1 MNLFEFGQSLKD
13 ARIHQQLTQGEL
25 AERTG
30 VSLSSISGLER
41 GILAEI
47 GVVKLLQ
54 LFAAVGL
61 ELHTRPTGQRRTL
74 DDARL
79 EQQADLGLPIVVQQ
93 APSQLVAITQGR
105 SPHLVLTEIAKQ
117 TSIRG
122 KNVQSTRQRVRHS
135 KKSERRE

>member
-1 MNLFEFGQSLKD
+1 MNLFELGQSLKD
-13 ARIHQQLTQGEL
+13 ARIRQQLTQGEL

-61 ELHTRPTGQRRTL
+61 ELQTRPSGQRRTL
-74 DDARL
+74 DDARQ
-79 EQQADLGLPIVVQQ
+79 EQQVGLSLPIVIQRT
-93 APSQLVAITQGR
+93 PSQFVVAQGESLYVTPPKTTNQGKLSVQKNLVA
-105 SPHLVLTEIAKQ
+105 
-117 TSIRG
+117 
-122 KNVQSTRQRVRHS
+122 RQRVRHS
-135 KKSERRE
+135 KKRERNE

>member
-1 MNLFEFGQSLKD
+1 MNLYELGQSLKD
-13 ARIHQQLTQGEL
+13 ARIRQQLTQGEL

-61 ELHTRPTGQRRTL
+61 ELQTRPAGQRRTL
-74 DDARL
+74 DDAKQ
-79 EQQADLGLPIVVQQ
+79 EQQAGLGLPIAIQQ
-93 APSQLVAITQGR
+93 ASSQFVVTSGESLAVATANRNNQEKVSTQ
-105 SPHLVLTEIAKQ
+105 
-117 TSIRG
+117 
-122 KNVQSTRQRVRHS
+122 KNSVVRQRVRHS
-135 KKSERRE
+135 KKRERHE

>member
-1 MNLFEFGQSLKD
+1 MNLFELGQSLKD
-13 ARIHQQLTQGEL
+13 ARIRQQLTQGEL

-61 ELHTRPTGQRRTL
+61 ELQTRPVGQRRTL
-74 DDARL
+74 DDAKQ
-79 EQQADLGLPIVVQQ
+79 EQRVGLGLPIVIQQ
-93 APSQLVAITQGR
+93 APSQFVVASGERLSVTPTNTTNQR
-105 SPHLVLTEIAKQ
+105 KLSLQKDSVA
-117 TSIRG
+117 
-122 KNVQSTRQRVRHS
+122 RQRVRHS
-135 KKSERRE
+135 KKRERHE

>member
-1 MNLFEFGQSLKD
+1 MNLFELGQSLKD
-13 ARIHQQLTQGEL
+13 ARIRQQLTQAEL

-61 ELHTRPTGQRRTL
+61 ELHPRPLGQRRTL
-74 DDARL
+74 DDARQ
-79 EQQADLGLPIVVQQ
+79 EQQVGFGLPIVIQQ
-93 APSQLVAITQGR
+93 APSQFVVTRGEKVVLAGANPSEQVRERVQKNSVA
-105 SPHLVLTEIAKQ
+105 
-117 TSIRG
+117 
-122 KNVQSTRQRVRHS
+122 RQRVRHA
-135 KKSERRE
+135 KKRERDE

>member
-1 MNLFEFGQSLKD
+1 MNLFELGQSLKE
-13 ARIHQQLTQGEL
+13 ARIHQQLTQSEL

-61 ELHTRPTGQRRTL
+61 ALHTRPAGQRRTL
-74 DDARL
+74 DDARQ
-79 EQQADLGLPIVVQQ
+79 EQQVGLGLPIMIQQ
-93 APSQLVAITQGR
+93 VPSQFVVTRGERLAVAPVGTTKQGQ
-105 SPHLVLTEIAKQ
+105 VIFQ
-117 TSIRG
+117 
-122 KNVQSTRQRVRHS
+122 KNSVVRQRVRHS
-135 KKSERRE
+135 KKRERHE

>member
-1 MNLFEFGQSLKD
+1 MNLFELGQSLKE
-13 ARIHQQLTQGEL
+13 ARIRQKLTQSEL

-61 ELHTRPTGQRRTL
+61 ELQTRPAGQRRTL
-74 DDARL
+74 DDARQ
-79 EQQADLGLPIVVQQ
+79 EQQVGLSLPIVIQQ
-93 APSQLVAITQGR
+93 SPSQFVAISQGH
-105 SPHLVLTEIAKQ
+105 SPQLVLNEIEKQILTSAKREP
-117 TSIRG
+117 SP
-122 KNVQSTRQRVRHS
+122 RQRVRHS
-135 KKSERRE
+135 KKRESHE

>member
-1 MNLFEFGQSLKD
+1 MNLYELGQSLKD
-13 ARIHQQLTQGEL
+13 ARIRQQLTQSEL

-61 ELHTRPTGQRRTL
+61 ELQTRPTGQRRTL
-74 DDARL
+74 DDARQ
-79 EQQADLGLPIVVQQ
+79 EQQIGLTLPLVIQQ
-93 APSQLVAITQGR
+93 APSQFVVTRGEPLAIGEAKNPYQSLGSGQKN
-105 SPHLVLTEIAKQ
+105 SPA
-117 TSIRG
+117 
-122 KNVQSTRQRVRHS
+122 RQRVRHP
-135 KKSERRE
+135 KKRERHE

>member
-1 MNLFEFGQSLKD
+1 MNLFELGQSLKD
-13 ARIHQQLTQGEL
+13 ARIRQQLTQGEL

-61 ELHTRPTGQRRTL
+61 DLQTRPAGQRRTL
-74 DDARL
+74 DDAKQ
-79 EQQADLGLPIVVQQ
+79 EQRIGLGLPIVIQQ
-93 APSQLVAITQGR
+93 APSQFVVTRGEHLSVTPTNTNNQGKVSLQKDSVA
-105 SPHLVLTEIAKQ
+105 
-117 TSIRG
+117 
-122 KNVQSTRQRVRHS
+122 RQRVRHS
-135 KKSERRE
+135 KKRERHE

>member
-1 MNLFEFGQSLKD
+1 MNLYQLGQSLKD
-13 ARIHQQLTQGEL
+13 ARIRQQLTQSQL

-54 LFAAVGL
+54 LFAAVGF

-74 DDARL
+74 DDARQ
-79 EQQADLGLPIVVQQ
+79 EQQLGLGLPIVIQQ
-93 APSQLVAITQGR
+93 APSQFVVARGETVAIGGTV
-105 SPHLVLTEIAKQ
+105 SPDRAKASAQ
-117 TSIRG
+117 
-122 KNVQSTRQRVRHS
+122 KNSVIRQRVRHS
-135 KKSERRE
+135 KKRERDE